1 MLEAA
6 AIGIDFQQLG
16 VNRRTLRILL
26 QGFEKNFFSLGITTV
41 GHVNIGL
48 SNRIDFIGVDRTRTG
63 LAEIASLRRGIAGID
78 ALPTGHAEY
87 RVRTQ
92 TGGHRRRS
100 RFQGCS
106 LRAAALEREIG
117 SQQGQDAAPGSQRQ
131 RVFHQGIDKARFLD
145 WQRWGHNRLRGLDLC
160 RLYRLCRFNGFGL
173 FGKLGRLDGLGRL
186 INLGLCFRRLDRF
199 HCLNRLGLLLL
210 GRLLQF
216 SQFLV
221 LHLQEFLEFIDIL
234 FKDSQALLCIL
245 ERLLPGN
252 LFGGFG
258 GLGIRRTLRCS
269 IGTSDLHLIF
279 RLLGR
284 HEFFFD
290 LRRNLAGT
298 GLSASFISLRRSF
311 AR

>member
-1 MLEAA
+1 M
-6 AIGIDFQQLG
+6 
-16 VNRRTLRILL
+16 
-26 QGFEKNFFSLGITTV
+26 
-41 GHVNIGL
+41 
-48 SNRIDFIGVDRTRTG
+48 
-63 LAEIASLRRGIAGID
+63 
-78 ALPTGHAEY
+78 
-87 RVRTQ
+87 
-92 TGGHRRRS
+92 
-100 RFQGCS
+100 
-106 LRAAALEREIG
+106 
-117 SQQGQDAAPGSQRQ
+117 
-131 RVFHQGIDKARFLD
+131 
-145 WQRWGHNRLRGLDLC
+145 
-160 RLYRLCRFNGFGL
+160 
-173 FGKLGRLDGLGRL
+173 
-186 INLGLCFRRLDRF
+186 
-199 HCLNRLGLLLL
+199 
-210 GRLLQF
+210 LQF